1 MDKSQNIYEAYLQ
14 VYSEGIASEHP
25 DISGQKEF
33 AKKADEELARR
44 RKERAKKSG
53 PQLPKFLKTK
63 KGIQIEEKDHE
74 YSMARTELHK
84 IDGAVKKLRKKLK
97 GEGNIEAWVQSKI
110 TRAADYLDSAST
122 YIESGEHD
130 HIEEDIMLER
140 EMTPSEVRKEKRLKG
155 KYDDSGMKKSMIDQY
170 GEEKGKQVYF
180 ATIRKQA
187 MANSFEPEGEQLD
200 ENPLVGLGLRAGAAA
215 LGGYLASKG
224 MEAAKKK
231 VDSTIDKAR
240 KTSPI
245 GGERYSSQLNQLKQS
260 IDYDGETLEEKK
272 LSRTERREQNQGKK
286 KKGGAVHAYDMDET
300 LFGHDHSKVKVHV
313 KDDKGKRVQS
323 LTNQEFNT
331 HKLPKGHSY
340 DFGEFRSSKV
350 FTKSAKPNKGI
361 IKKLKKQVK
370 QGKNVHIITARGDM
384 DDQKTFSKHLKKHG
398 INIEKGGKNYV
409 HVHRAGNV
417 EGGDIGE
424 KKKTILHG
432 LMKKAGTKKGHM
444 YDDAAKVHK
453 AMEKANKETVS
464 GPKVKTHMVKPNKE
478 GKVVSRSYQATKE
491 EFEVILDFIL
501 EQLVDQGY
509 VENLDSALDL
519 VDTFEEDYV
528 DDLISQSIGL
538 LSESVEDESALKFGY
553 VSRFTNRTENTIEE
567 DDEQLTPYEYWK
579 TFIGEDDIQ
588 EEVEEEVISEEVIV
602 ENKKETTYEQWKKFI
617 EQREVQK

>member
-33 AKKADEELARR
+33 AKKADELIAHR
-44 RKERAKKSG
+44 RKVRSKKSE
-53 PQLPKFLKTK
+53 PQLPSFLKTK
-63 KGIQIEEKDHE
+63 KSIQTEENDHE
-74 YSMARTELHK
+74 YSMA
-84 IDGAVKKLRKKLK
+84 
-97 GEGNIEAWVQSKI
+97 
-110 TRAADYLDSAST
+110 
-122 YIESGEHD
+122 
-130 HIEEDIMLER
+130 
-140 EMTPSEVRKEKRLKG
+140 
-155 KYDDSGMKKSMIDQY
+155 
-170 GEEKGKQVYF
+170 
-180 ATIRKQA
+180 
-187 MANSFEPEGEQLD
+187 NSFEPDGEQLD

-215 LGGYLASKG
+215 LGGYLANKG
-224 MEAAKKK
+224 IQAAKKK
-231 VDSTIDKAR
+231 VDSAIDNAR

-245 GGERYSSQLNQLKQS
+245 GGERYSSQINQLKQS
-260 IDYDGETLEEKK
+260 FDYEGDNLEEKK
-272 LSRTERREQNQGKK
+272 LSKTERRERNQGKRK
-286 KKGGAVHAYDMDET
+286 KSSAVHAYDMDET

-313 KDDKGKRVQS
+313 NDDKGKRVQS

-340 DFGEFRSSKV
+340 DFSEFRSSKV

-432 LMKKAGTKKGHM
+432 LMQKAGTKKGHM

-453 AMEKANKETVS
+453 AMEKANRETVS

-501 EQLVDQGY
+501 EQLIDQGY
-509 VENLDSALDL
+509 VEDLDSALDL
-519 VDTFEEDYV
+519 VDTFEENFM
-528 DDLISQSIGL
+528 DDLISQSIEL
-538 LSESVEDESALKFGY
+538 LSESVEDESVLRFGY
-553 VSRFTNRTENTIEE
+553 VSKFTNRSADTIEE
-567 DDEQLTPYEYWK
+567 TEESLTPYEYWK

-588 EEVEEEVISEEVIV
+588 EEREEEIISEEVII
-602 ENKKETTYEQWKKFI
+602 ENKKETSYDYWKKI
-617 EQREVQK
+617 LEQREV